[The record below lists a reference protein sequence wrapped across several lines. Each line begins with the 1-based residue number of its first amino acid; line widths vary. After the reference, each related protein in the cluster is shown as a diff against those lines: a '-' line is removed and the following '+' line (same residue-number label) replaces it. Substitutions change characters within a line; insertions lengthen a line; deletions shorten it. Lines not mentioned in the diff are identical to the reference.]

1 MILPVKDTNLVR
13 CMFYCGKKLE
23 ETAKLI
29 EEIQEACPVAERPE
43 LLHYKAVIKLLQG
56 KGDIK
61 EEFKEMAKDEHW
73 TMKTM
78 VMEMR

>member
-1 MILPVKDTNLVR
+1 M
-13 CMFYCGKKLE
+13 
-23 ETAKLI
+23 I
-29 EEIQEACPVAERPE
+29 EEIQEACPVTERPE
-43 LLHYKAVIKLLQG
+43 LLHYKAVIELLQG

-61 EEFKEMAKDEHW
+61 EELKEMATDEHW